1 MRPELQR
8 AFDDLTAVRAAVAAV
23 DDTSRQATNGWTVA
37 QVMDHLAKVHEKM
50 LPVFRTSLDSAPS
63 RNGDDVVRPSFMER
77 QMIKV
82 MSGSGPFKIPVPS
95 MFEPSAAGPEA
106 KEACLASIDG
116 LLALIPEAD
125 GKALAGVKV
134 ASPVSDRVRMGWLPY
149 LQAIVAHA
157 QYHRG
162 QI

>member
-8 AFDDLTAVRAAVAAV
+8 VVDELSSVREAIAAV
-23 DDTSRQATNGWTVA
+23 DDTSRLATNGWTVA
-37 QVMDHLAKVHEKM
+37 QVLDHLAKVHEKM
-50 LPVFRTSLDSAPS
+50 LPVFRSALASAPL
-63 RNGDDVVRPSFMER
+63 RQGDDPVRTTFLER
-77 QMIKV
+77 QMMKG
-82 MSGSGPFKIPVPS
+82 MSGGLPFKIPVPP

-116 LLALIPEAD
+116 FLAMIPEAD
-125 GKALAGVKV
+125 GKSLAGLKV
-134 ASPVSDRVRMGWLPY
+134 VSPVSERIRLGWLPY
-149 LQAIVAHA
+149 LQAISAHA